1 MVVIGAAVVCSC
13 QMRGARTAQSPFLK
27 FLERGSGLICY
38 LAPDG
43 NIRLIDQKGG
53 RGNALTTDA
62 GKNGDGAVF
71 YGSPT
76 WSPDG
81 KLIAFARFSL
91 DSESNIA
98 DASLFTVRADGK
110 SLAHLLSGTRLQ
122 PFYLF
127 WSPDSRRV
135 SLLSQVR
142 GEGGLEMGVATAG
155 AEGDYRSFDGG
166 SPFYCDW
173 LRDGRTLVAHVNIGQ
188 TGETAERLS
197 VLKIDGQPARSDI
210 RVASGYFQAPNISPD
225 GRSFAYASSTLSSF
239 TLHLRTLN
247 GSIERSLATDIG
259 GAFFSFSGDGKRIAY
274 LAAAAVQPVPQG
286 KLTILDLAGKAQ
298 PRTLTDVPVL
308 AFFWAPDRHT
318 LAYIVPETSGDID
331 QVFLRA

>member
-1 MVVIGAAVVCSC
+1 VEEEKPLHPHRASTLSGIRLLAVVVIGAAVVCSC

-27 FLERGSGLICY
+27 FLERGTGLICY

-81 KLIAFARFSL
+81 KLIAFARVSL

-135 SLLSQVR
+135 SLLSQIR
-142 GEGGLEMGVATAG
+142 GKAG
-155 AEGDYRSFDGG
+155 WRWG
-166 SPFYCDW
+166 SPRQGPKEIIAA
-173 LRDGRTLVAHVNIGQ
+173 L
-188 TGETAERLS
+188 TGDPR
-197 VLKIDGQPARSDI
+197 
-210 RVASGYFQAPNISPD
+210 
-225 GRSFAYASSTLSSF
+225 F
-239 TLHLRTLN
+239 TGT
-247 GSIERSLATDIG
+247 G
-259 GAFFSFSGDGKRIAY
+259 
-274 LAAAAVQPVPQG
+274 
-286 KLTILDLAGKAQ
+286 
-298 PRTLTDVPVL
+298 
-308 AFFWAPDRHT
+308 
-318 LAYIVPETSGDID
+318 
-331 QVFLRA
+331 